1 MKSYAGVVKDIHTQ
15 LADLSWF
22 SSMRLQ
28 LRDWLLTLLEHN
40 QTPGLEWVNRDQ
52 KIFSI
57 SWRHGRKK
65 GWRSEIDSQLFKEWA
80 IYKKRYKA
88 GNDRKNAKLWK
99 SRFRCAL
106 NALNDVRELKTLSNT
121 KGENARKIYQFFR
134 PQQVM
139 SVKRQRFP
147 TEGIHTAWRTAI

>member
-1 MKSYAGVVKDIHTQ
+1 MTE
-15 LADLSWF
+15 
-22 SSMRLQ
+22 RLQ

-40 QTPGLEWVNRDQ
+40 QTPGLEWLDRQQ

-65 GWRSEIDSQLFKEWA
+65 GWKSEIDSQLFKEWA
-80 IYKKRYKA
+80 MYKKRYTP

-106 NALNDVRELKTLSNT
+106 NALNDVRELKTLSKT
-121 KGENARKIYQFFR
+121 KGEDARKIYQFSRIR
-134 PQQVM
+134 PVKN
-139 SVKRQRFP
+139 VKRRRFSR
-147 TEGIHTAWRTAI
+147 EGINLISLAI

>member
-1 MKSYAGVVKDIHTQ
+1 
-15 LADLSWF
+15 
-22 SSMRLQ
+22 MRLQ
-28 LRDWLLTLLEHN
+28 LREWLFKLLEHN
-40 QTPGLEWVNRDQ
+40 QTPGLGWVNREQ

-65 GWRSEIDSQLFKEWA
+65 GWKSEIDSQLFKEWA

-106 NALNDVRELKTLSNT
+106 NALSDVRELKTLSKT
-121 KGENARKIYQFFR
+121 KGEDAKKIYQFFR
-134 PQQVM
+134 PQLTT
-139 SVKRQRFP
+139 VKRRSFT
-147 TEGIHTAWRTAI
+147 TEGIHFYVCIAINANIGQLSNDL